1 MISAFLNS
9 VKIPELRRRIL
20 FTLAVIVIVR
30 LGAAITTPGV
40 NQGVLQE
47 WFRTSLSQRTGGGLA
62 ALFNLFSG
70 GALENCAVFSLG
82 IMPYI
87 SASIM
92 MQLLTA
98 VIPQLGRLARE
109 DGGRQKIMQLTR
121 YTTLV
126 LCIFQGYL
134 LALSFQHPESYH
146 TMLPGITDTIR
157 QLGVPLVDDLGWK
170 FRIVTVVS
178 LTTGTLV
185 LMWLGD
191 QITERGIGNGISL
204 IITIGIVARLPA
216 ALVQAWK
223 TFVPSGQ
230 GASQVNPMVLV
241 LLVLVLI
248 FVIAAVIAIT
258 QGVRK
263 ITVQY
268 AKRVVG
274 RKMYGGQTQ
283 YMPLKVNYAGVMPI
297 IFAWALLL
305 FPATIVSYG
314 FKNSPTANRIAA
326 ALSTGWPHYVALAAM
341 IFFFSYFWVATQ
353 FQPTQIADDLKKYGG
368 YIPGVRPGKPTA
380 DFLDYTMT
388 RLTFAG
394 AIFLTLIAVFPSLLS
409 QWLNV
414 PVITAQFF
422 GGTSLLIIVGV
433 MLDTMRQVETH
444 LIQRHYDG
452 FLRKGRI
459 RGRSFDRAAYARGE
473 AVEQWHPH
481 LVWCGYCRARDC
493 RGRDL
498 SLWAIGEKA
507 ACSSR
512 PARFRQRNSGGNDYA
527 ALRDSRDFT
536 RGDSAA

>member
-1 MISAFLNS
+1 MVSAFLNT

-20 FTLAVIVIVR
+20 FTLAVIVLVR

-121 YTTLV
+121 YTTLG
-126 LCIFQGYL
+126 LCLFQGYL

-146 TMLPGITDTIR
+146 TMLPGITDTIKN
-157 QLGVPLVDDLGWK
+157 LGIPLVDDLGWK
-170 FRIVTVVS
+170 FRIITVIS
-178 LTTGTLV
+178 LTTGTLL

-216 ALVQAWK
+216 ALAQAWK
-223 TFVPSGQ
+223 TFVPSAQTGS
-230 GASQVNPMVLV
+230 SQVNPMVLV
-241 LLVLVLI
+241 LLVLFLI
-248 FVIAAVIAIT
+248 IIAGVIAIT

-274 RKMYGGQTQ
+274 RKQYGGNTQ
-283 YMPLKVNYAGVMPI
+283 YMPLKVNYPGVMPI

-305 FPATIVSYG
+305 FPNQIVSWA
-314 FKNSPTANRIAA
+314 FPNSPTARQISEM
-326 ALSTGWPHYVALAAM
+326 LSTGWLHYVVLASM

-353 FQPTQIADDLKKYGG
+353 FQPSQIADD
-368 YIPGVRPGKPTA
+368 
-380 DFLDYTMT
+380 
-388 RLTFAG
+388 
-394 AIFLTLIAVFPSLLS
+394 
-409 QWLNV
+409 
-414 PVITAQFF
+414 
-422 GGTSLLIIVGV
+422 
-433 MLDTMRQVETH
+433 
-444 LIQRHYDG
+444 
-452 FLRKGRI
+452 
-459 RGRSFDRAAYARGE
+459 
-473 AVEQWHPH
+473 
-481 LVWCGYCRARDC
+481 
-493 RGRDL
+493 
-498 SLWAIGEKA
+498 
-507 ACSSR
+507 
-512 PARFRQRNSGGNDYA
+512 
-527 ALRDSRDFT
+527 
-536 RGDSAA
+536 

>member
-1 MISAFLNS
+1 MVSAFLNT
-9 VKIPELRRRIL
+9 VKIPELRRRVL

-40 NQGVLQE
+40 NQAVLQE
-47 WFRTSLSQRTGGGLA
+47 WFRTASDKTGGGVA

-70 GALENCAVFSLG
+70 GALENCAIFSLG

-157 QLGVPLVDDLGWK
+157 NLGVPLVDDLGWK

-178 LTTGTLV
+178 LTTGTLL
-185 LMWLGD
+185 LMWMGD

-204 IITIGIVARLPA
+204 IITVGIVARLPA
-216 ALVQAWK
+216 ALAQAWK
-223 TFVPSGQ
+223 TFVPSG
-230 GASQVNPMVLV
+230 GAATQVNAMVLV
-241 LLVLVLI
+241 LLVLVLV

-305 FPATIVSYG
+305 FPATIV
-314 FKNSPTANRIAA
+314 
-326 ALSTGWPHYVALAAM
+326 
-341 IFFFSYFWVATQ
+341 
-353 FQPTQIADDLKKYGG
+353 
-368 YIPGVRPGKPTA
+368 
-380 DFLDYTMT
+380 
-388 RLTFAG
+388 
-394 AIFLTLIAVFPSLLS
+394 
-409 QWLNV
+409 
-414 PVITAQFF
+414 
-422 GGTSLLIIVGV
+422 
-433 MLDTMRQVETH
+433 
-444 LIQRHYDG
+444 
-452 FLRKGRI
+452 
-459 RGRSFDRAAYARGE
+459 
-473 AVEQWHPH
+473 
-481 LVWCGYCRARDC
+481 
-493 RGRDL
+493 
-498 SLWAIGEKA
+498 
-507 ACSSR
+507 
-512 PARFRQRNSGGNDYA
+512 
-527 ALRDSRDFT
+527 
-536 RGDSAA
+536 

>member
-1 MISAFLNS
+1 MISAFLNT

-20 FTLAVIVIVR
+20 FTLAIIVIVR

-40 NQGVLQE
+40 NQAVLQE
-47 WFRTSLSQRTGGGLA
+47 WFRSTADKAGGVA

-70 GALENCAVFSLG
+70 GALENCAIFSLG

-92 MQLLTA
+92 LQLLTA
-98 VIPQLGRLARE
+98 VVPQLGRLARE
-109 DGGRQKIMQLTR
+109 DGGRQKIMQYTR
-121 YTTLV
+121 FATV
-126 LCIFQGYL
+126 ALCVFQGYL
-134 LALSFQHPESYH
+134 LAVSFQHPESYH
-146 TMLPGITDTIR
+146 TVLGGITETMAR
-157 QLGVPLVDDLGWK
+157 MGVPLVSDPGWT
-170 FRIVTVVS
+170 FRVVTVLS
-178 LTTGTLV
+178 MTTGTLF

-191 QITERGIGNGISL
+191 QITDRGIGNGISL

-223 TFVPSGQ
+223 TFVPSGGQ
-230 GASQVNPMVLV
+230 ASRVNPMVLV
-241 LLVLVLI
+241 LLVLVLV

-314 FKNSPTANRIAA
+314 FKNSPTANRIAS

-353 FQPTQIADDLKKYGG
+353 FQPVQIADDLKKYGG

-380 DFLDYTMT
+380 DFLDFTMT

-394 AIFLTLIAVFPSLLS
+394 AIFLTLIAVLPSLLS
-409 QWLNV
+409 QSLNV
-414 PVITAQFF
+414 PMITAQFF

-473 AVEQWHPH
+473 AAASGTLMWLYVGIAV
-481 LVWCGYCRARDC
+481 LVIAGVAIFLY
-493 RGRDL
+493 GR
-498 SLWAIGEKA
+498 
-507 ACSSR
+507 
-512 PARFRQRNSGGNDYA
+512 
-527 ALRDSRDFT
+527 
-536 RGDSAA
+536 

>member
-1 MISAFLNS
+1 MISAFLNT

-20 FTLAVIVIVR
+20 FTLAIIVIVR

-40 NQGVLQE
+40 NQAVLQE
-47 WFRTSLSQRTGGGLA
+47 WFRSTADKQGGVA

-70 GALENCAVFSLG
+70 GALENCAIFSLG

-92 MQLLTA
+92 LQLLTA

-109 DGGRQKIMQLTR
+109 DGGRQKIMQYTR
-121 YTTLV
+121 YATV
-126 LCIFQGYL
+126 GLCIFQGLL
-134 LALSFQHPESYH
+134 LAISFQHPESYH
-146 TMLPGITDTIR
+146 TILGGISDTI
-157 QLGVPLVDDLGWK
+157 QKVGIPLVEDQGLT
-170 FRIVTVVS
+170 FRIVTVIS
-178 LTTGTLV
+178 LTSGTLF

-204 IITIGIVARLPA
+204 IITVGIVARLPA
-216 ALVQAWK
+216 ALAQAWK
-223 TFVPSGQ
+223 TFVPTDA
-230 GASQVNPMVLV
+230 GASQVNPAILV
-241 LLVLVLI
+241 LMVAFLFL
-248 FVIAAVIAIT
+248 VIAAVIAIT

-263 ITVQY
+263 ISVQY

-274 RKMYGGQTQ
+274 RKMYGGQST

-305 FPATIVSYG
+305 FPSTIVG
-314 FKNSPTANRIAA
+314 WIGRNSPTAGKIVG
-326 ALSTGWPHYVALAAM
+326 ALNNGWPHYLLLAAM

-353 FQPTQIADDLKKYGG
+353 FQPAQIADDLKKHGG

-394 AIFLTLIAVFPSLLS
+394 AVFLTLIAVLPSLLS
-409 QWLNV
+409 QGLHV
-414 PVITAQFF
+414 PQITAQFF

-459 RGRSFDRAAYARGE
+459 RGRSFDTRAAYNRGE
-473 AVEQWHPH
+473 AAAQGTLMWLYVAIAV
-481 LVWCGYCRARDC
+481 LVISGVAIFLY
-493 RGRDL
+493 GR
-498 SLWAIGEKA
+498 
-507 ACSSR
+507 
-512 PARFRQRNSGGNDYA
+512 
-527 ALRDSRDFT
+527 
-536 RGDSAA
+536 

>member
-1 MISAFLNS
+1 MVSAFLNT

-40 NQGVLQE
+40 NQAVLQE
-47 WFRTSLSQRTGGGLA
+47 WFRTSLEQRSGGGLA

-98 VIPQLGRLARE
+98 VIPRLGRLARE

-121 YTTLV
+121 YATV
-126 LCIFQGYL
+126 GLCIFQGYL

-146 TMLPGITDTIR
+146 TMLPGIMDTIHN
-157 QLGVPLVDDLGWK
+157 LGIPLVDDLGWK

-178 LTTGTLV
+178 LTTGTLL

-204 IITIGIVARLPA
+204 IITVGIVARLPA
-216 ALVQAWK
+216 ALAQAWK
-223 TFVPSGQ
+223 TFVPSGPT
-230 GASQVNPMVLV
+230 GSSQVNPMVLV
-241 LLVLVLI
+241 LLVFFLI
-248 FVIAAVIAIT
+248 VVIAAVITIT

-305 FPATIVSYG
+305 FPATIVQYG
-314 FKNSPTANRIAA
+314 FKGSPTANRIAS
-326 ALSTGWPHYVALAAM
+326 ALSTGWPHYVVLAAM

-380 DFLDYTMT
+380 DFLDFTMT

-394 AIFLTLIAVFPSLLS
+394 AIFLTLIAVLPSLLS
-409 QWLNV
+409 QGLNV
-414 PVITAQFF
+414 PMITAQFF

-459 RGRSFDRAAYARGE
+459 RGRAFGAGAYSRGE
-473 AVEQWHPH
+473 TAASGTLLWLYVGIAV
-481 LVWCGYCRARDC
+481 LFIAGVAIFLY
-493 RGRDL
+493 GR
-498 SLWAIGEKA
+498 
-507 ACSSR
+507 
-512 PARFRQRNSGGNDYA
+512 
-527 ALRDSRDFT
+527 
-536 RGDSAA
+536 

>member
-1 MISAFLNS
+1 MVSAFLNS

-20 FTLAVIVIVR
+20 FTLAIVVIVR
-30 LGAAITTPGV
+30 LGAALTTPGV
-40 NQGVLQE
+40 NQAVIQE
-47 WFRTSLSQRTGGGLA
+47 WFRTSLTEKQGGNIA

-70 GALENCAVFSLG
+70 GALENCAIFSLG

-98 VIPQLGRLARE
+98 VIPQLGRLAKE
-109 DGGRQKIMQLTR
+109 DGGRQKIMQYTR
-121 YTTLV
+121 YATVV
-126 LCIFQGYL
+126 LCMVQAYL
-134 LALSFQHPESYH
+134 LSVSFQHPESYQ
-146 TMLPGITDTIR
+146 TMLPGITDVTHR
-157 QLGVPLVDDLGWK
+157 LGIELVDNLGMS
-170 FRIVTVVS
+170 FRIITVIS
-178 LTTGTLV
+178 LTTGTLF

-216 ALVQAWK
+216 ALAQAWK
-223 TFVPSGQ
+223 TFVPSAGS
-230 GASQVNPMVLV
+230 GTAPSNPFVLV
-241 LLVLVLI
+241 LMIAFLFL
-248 FVIAAVIAIT
+248 VIAAVIAVT

-297 IFAWALLL
+297 IFAFALLI
-305 FPATIVSYG
+305 FPATIVGYVG
-314 FKNSPTANRIAA
+314 KNSPIAA
-326 ALSTGWPHYVALAAM
+326 RIVGALNNGWPHYLVLAAM

-353 FQPTQIADDLKKYGG
+353 FQPSQIADDLKKYGG

-380 DFLDYTMT
+380 EFLDYTMT

-394 AIFLTLIAVFPSLLS
+394 AIFLTMIAVLPSLLS
-409 QWLNV
+409 QGLNV
-414 PVITAQFF
+414 PQITAQFF

-433 MLDTMRQVETH
+433 ILDTMRQVETH

-459 RGRSFDRAAYARGE
+459 RGGRFDRASYARGDAARSATLMWLYVGIAIIVIGGV
-473 AVEQWHPH
+473 AVF
-481 LVWCGYCRARDC
+481 LY
-493 RGRDL
+493 GR
-498 SLWAIGEKA
+498 
-507 ACSSR
+507 
-512 PARFRQRNSGGNDYA
+512 
-527 ALRDSRDFT
+527 
-536 RGDSAA
+536 

>member
-1 MISAFLNS
+1 MVSAFLNS

-20 FTLAVIVIVR
+20 FTLAIVVIVR
-30 LGAAITTPGV
+30 LGAALTTPGV
-40 NQGVLQE
+40 NQAVIQE
-47 WFRTSLSQRTGGGLA
+47 WFRTSLTEKQGGNIA

-70 GALENCAVFSLG
+70 GALENCAIFSLG

-98 VIPQLGRLARE
+98 VIPQLGRLAKE
-109 DGGRQKIMQLTR
+109 DGGRQKIMQYTR
-121 YTTLV
+121 YATVV
-126 LCIFQGYL
+126 LCMVQAYL
-134 LALSFQHPESYH
+134 LSVSFQHPESYQ
-146 TMLPGITDTIR
+146 TMLPGITDVTHR
-157 QLGVPLVDDLGWK
+157 LGIELVDNLGMS
-170 FRIVTVVS
+170 FRIITVIS
-178 LTTGTLV
+178 LTTGTLF

-216 ALVQAWK
+216 ALAQAWK
-223 TFVPSGQ
+223 TFVPSAGS
-230 GASQVNPMVLV
+230 GTSPSNPFILV
-241 LLVLVLI
+241 LMIAFLFL
-248 FVIAAVIAIT
+248 VIAAVIAVT

-297 IFAWALLL
+297 IFAFALLI
-305 FPATIVSYG
+305 FPATIVGYVG
-314 FKNSPTANRIAA
+314 KNSPIAA
-326 ALSTGWPHYVALAAM
+326 RIVGALNNGWPHYLVLAAM

-353 FQPTQIADDLKKYGG
+353 FQPSQIADDLKKYGG

-380 DFLDYTMT
+380 EFLDYTMT

-394 AIFLTLIAVFPSLLS
+394 AIFLTMIAVLPSLLS
-409 QWLNV
+409 QGMNV
-414 PVITAQFF
+414 PQITAQFF

-433 MLDTMRQVETH
+433 ILDTMRQVETH

-459 RGRSFDRAAYARGE
+459 RGGRFDRASYARGDAARSTTLMWLYVGIAIIVIGGV
-473 AVEQWHPH
+473 AVF
-481 LVWCGYCRARDC
+481 LY
-493 RGRDL
+493 GR
-498 SLWAIGEKA
+498 
-507 ACSSR
+507 
-512 PARFRQRNSGGNDYA
+512 
-527 ALRDSRDFT
+527 
-536 RGDSAA
+536 

>member
-1 MISAFLNS
+1 MISAFLNT
-9 VKIPELRRRIL
+9 VKIPELRRRIF
-20 FTLAVIVIVR
+20 FTLAIIVIVR

-40 NQGVLQE
+40 NQAVLSE
-47 WFRTSLSQRTGGGLA
+47 WFRSTADKAGGVG

-70 GALENCAVFSLG
+70 GALENCAIFSLG

-98 VIPQLGRLARE
+98 VIPRLGRMARE

-121 YTTLV
+121 YATV
-126 LCIFQGYL
+126 GLCIFQGYL

-157 QLGVPLVDDLGWK
+157 NLGIPLVEDLGWT
-170 FRIVTVVS
+170 FRIVTVIS
-178 LTTGTLV
+178 LTTGTLL

-216 ALVQAWK
+216 ALAQAWK
-223 TFVPSGQ
+223 TFVPSGGQ
-230 GASQVNPMVLV
+230 GSQVNPMVLV
-241 LLVLVLI
+241 LMILFL
-248 FVIAAVIAIT
+248 FCVIAGVIAIT

-274 RKMYGGQTQ
+274 RKQYGGNTQ
-283 YMPLKVNYAGVMPI
+283 YMPLKVNYPGVMPI

-305 FPATIVSYG
+305 FPNQIVSWA
-314 FKNSPTANRIAA
+314 FPNSPTARQISEM
-326 ALSTGWPHYVALAAM
+326 LSTGWLHYVVLASM

-353 FQPTQIADDLKKYGG
+353 FQPAQIADDLKKYGG

-380 DFLDYTMT
+380 EFLDFTMT

-394 AIFLTLIAVFPSLLS
+394 AIFLTLI
-409 QWLNV
+409 
-414 PVITAQFF
+414 
-422 GGTSLLIIVGV
+422 
-433 MLDTMRQVETH
+433 
-444 LIQRHYDG
+444 
-452 FLRKGRI
+452 
-459 RGRSFDRAAYARGE
+459 
-473 AVEQWHPH
+473 
-481 LVWCGYCRARDC
+481 
-493 RGRDL
+493 
-498 SLWAIGEKA
+498 
-507 ACSSR
+507 
-512 PARFRQRNSGGNDYA
+512 
-527 ALRDSRDFT
+527 
-536 RGDSAA
+536 